1 MFPFELTP
9 SQELQITEAKSR
21 GDRRVVLTLTP
32 AQRQRDSEA
41 LADMDTHRDDVIREA
56 REAIAAQRERTQP
69 IADQLRRLR
78 AAKGMSLAE
87 VGAAAEMSRQAVLA
101 IESGK
106 NSNPKIDTLHR
117 IAMALGAELQ
127 VGLTLLGS
135 PIAAD
140 TSSSGRQSG

>member
-1 MFPFELTP
+1 MLPFELTP
-9 SQELQITEAKSR
+9 SQERQIAEAKSR
-21 GDRRVVLTLTP
+21 GERRVVLALTP
-32 AQRQRDSEA
+32 TQQQRDAEA
-41 LADMDTHRDDVIREA
+41 LAEVDAHRAEMIREA

-117 IAMALGAELQ
+117 IALALGAELQ
-127 VGLTLLGS
+127 VSIISKCAPSRNRPSL
-135 PIAAD
+135 
-140 TSSSGRQSG
+140 